1 MPLNDRIFKLRTAV
15 KMTREQFAEEFGVSR
30 QTILKWE
37 NGTSYPELS
46 KLIYISRRF
55 DISLDSL
62 ILDRNMRMIE
72 EFKGNY
78 GKKTISPNYSNMH
91 FWESYSS
98 AIIDEYRQSVD
109 EGLDIEEYKDIFFD
123 ISKLPQ
129 GAIKKK
135 FGDVIFEIITEAK
148 KRENYKYNEPS
159 TLEEIKALS
168 KPYNIGKKLDTDRLE
183 SKINGAWVGRVCGCM
198 LGKSVEGIHTDE
210 LIPLLK
216 NSGNYPMHR
225 YILKSDID
233 AVDASK
239 FKYDLINRPYADT
252 IDGMPPDDD
261 TNYTVLAQQ
270 IIDDYGFDFTPLN
283 VLEAWV
289 KYQPKEAYC
298 TAERVAFCN
307 FIKGYEPPCSAIYKN
322 PYREWIGAQIRT
334 DYYGYINPGNPE
346 AAADMAW
353 RDASISHIKNG
364 IYGAMFV
371 AAALSTAAITDN
383 IEDIILSG
391 LAHVPHTSRFYEDV
405 MQVVNGYKNGI
416 SCKECFEN
424 IHEKY
429 DEYTGY
435 GWCHTNPNAMITVAS
450 LLYGEGNYGK
460 SICMA
465 VETGF
470 DTDCNGATVGSIFG
484 MAHGIESIPEYW
496 QRPIKDK
503 LQTSIFGVGTVSISE
518 RVAKTLTQM
527 RK

>member
-1 MPLNDRIFKLRTAV
+1 MPLKDRIYKLRTDAN
-15 KMTREQFAEEFGVSR
+15 MTREQFAEEFGVSR
-30 QTILKWE
+30 QSVLKWE
-37 NGTSYPELS
+37 NGTSFPEIP
-46 KLIYISRRF
+46 KLIEISRRF
-55 DISLDSL
+55 DISLDTL
-62 ILDRNMRMIE
+62 ILDRNMRAIE
-72 EFKGNY
+72 EIR
-78 GKKTISPNYSNMH
+78 GKNTISPNYSNMH
-91 FWESYSS
+91 YWELYAS
-98 AIIDEYRQSVD
+98 AVLDEYQQSID
-109 EGLDIEEYKDIFFD
+109 EGLDIEEYKNIFAD

-129 GAIKKK
+129 GMVKEK
-135 FGDVIFEIITEAK
+135 FGDVVFEIITEAK
-148 KRENYKYNEPS
+148 QRKGYKYNEPS
-159 TLEEIKALS
+159 TLEEIKALR
-168 KPYNIGKKLDTDRLE
+168 KPYRIDKKLDKKQLE
-183 SKINGAWVGRVCGCM
+183 SKMKGAWVGRVCGCM

-216 NSGNYPMHR
+216 SSDNYPMHR

-383 IEDIILSG
+383 IEDIILSA

-429 DEYTGY
+429 DEYTDY

-484 MAHGIESIPEYW
+484 MTHGIESIPEYW
-496 QRPIKDK
+496 QRPINDK

>member
-1 MPLNDRIFKLRTAV
+1 
-15 KMTREQFAEEFGVSR
+15 
-30 QTILKWE
+30 
-37 NGTSYPELS
+37 
-46 KLIYISRRF
+46 
-55 DISLDSL
+55 
-62 ILDRNMRMIE
+62 
-72 EFKGNY
+72 
-78 GKKTISPNYSNMH
+78 
-91 FWESYSS
+91 
-98 AIIDEYRQSVD
+98 
-109 EGLDIEEYKDIFFD
+109 
-123 ISKLPQ
+123 
-129 GAIKKK
+129 
-135 FGDVIFEIITEAK
+135 
-148 KRENYKYNEPS
+148 
-159 TLEEIKALS
+159 
-168 KPYNIGKKLDTDRLE
+168 
-183 SKINGAWVGRVCGCM
+183 
-198 LGKSVEGIHTDE
+198 
-210 LIPLLK
+210 
-216 NSGNYPMHR
+216 
-225 YILKSDID
+225 
-233 AVDASK
+233 
-239 FKYDLINRPYADT
+239 
-252 IDGMPPDDD
+252 MPPDDD

-416 SCKECFEN
+416 SCKECFED